1 MTTDTSRSR
10 RYLMIG
16 FLLLSSAFTCL
27 TTQPAQA
34 ERWRGWQTQ
43 DEGRDDRR
51 HQERQGK
58 EPRMRERNREDGRN
72 RYDDW
77 PQVSHERNGRVLSSE
92 PRPERKRRIRVLS
105 PDGHVRDII
114 IDDRDD

>member
-1 MTTDTSRSR
+1 MTIDLSRWR
-10 RYLMIG
+10 RHLMTG
-16 FLLLSSAFTCL
+16 FLLLSTVLACL
-27 TTQPAQA
+27 MVQPAQA

-51 HQERQGK
+51 HQDRQGK
-58 EPRMRERNREDGRN
+58 ESRMRERDREDRRS

-77 PQVSHERNGRVLSSE
+77 PQMSRDRNGRVLSSE

-114 IDDRDD
+114 IDDRDQ

>member
-1 MTTDTSRSR
+1 MTTDTSRSQ
-10 RYLMIG
+10 RYLRIG
-16 FLLLSSAFTCL
+16 FLLLSMALSCL
-27 TTQPAQA
+27 MAQPVQA
-34 ERWRGWQTQ
+34 ERGRGWQTQ
-43 DEGRDDRR
+43 DDARDDRR
-51 HQERQGK
+51 HQDRQGNGQ
-58 EPRMRERNREDGRN
+58 RRQERDREDRRN

-77 PQVSHERNGRVLSSE
+77 PQVSHERNGRVLLSE